1 VSGGTAPISKLG
13 EFALIERARTLLGNE
28 SDPRVLVG
36 IGDDTAALQPTQGK
50 ILLVTCDTQ
59 VEGTHFRRDRMS
71 AHDLGRRAAAVN
83 LSDIA
88 SMGGA
93 PTFALVSLSLPPDF
107 PLSDFDDLFRGIGD
121 QFRAFSAKVVGG
133 NLASTAGGLVL
144 DITLLGEVAPNQIL
158 TRSGARPGD
167 RICVTGSLGASAA
180 GLRAIERFGEAAET
194 FFPEL
199 VRAHRLPSPRV
210 LEGQE
215 IARSGIATAMI
226 DVSDGLAADLLH
238 LCDASRVGA
247 VVHMERVPVCRELLP
262 AAERLGESPEILALS
277 GGEDYEL
284 LFTARAGPETDETLR
299 QIADACGVALTIIGE
314 TVPKEEGTW
323 IVHPDGRR
331 TPLTAQG
338 WNHFR

>member
-1 VSGGTAPISKLG
+1 MNGGTTRIRNLG
-13 EFALIERARTLLGNE
+13 EFALIERARTLLGDGP
-28 SDPRVLVG
+28 DPRVLVG
-36 IGDDTAALQPTQGK
+36 IGDDTAALQPSQGK
-50 ILLVTCDTQ
+50 ILLLTCDTQ

-71 AHDLGRRAAAVN
+71 AYDLGRRAAAVN

-107 PLSDFDDLFRGIGD
+107 PLSDFDDLFRGMGD

-133 NLASTAGGLVL
+133 NLASTAGGVIV
-144 DITLLGEVAPNQIL
+144 DITLLGEIAPDQIL

-180 GLRAIERFGEAAET
+180 GLRAAERFGKDAER

-199 VRAHRLPSPRV
+199 ARAHRLPSPRV

-238 LCDASRVGA
+238 LCGASRVGA
-247 VVHMERVPVCRELLP
+247 VVHMERIPVCQEVLL

-284 LFTARAGPETDETLR
+284 LFTVRAGPETDETLR
-299 QIADACGVALTIIGE
+299 QIAEACGVTLTIIGE
-314 TVPKEEGTW
+314 TLPEEEGTW
-323 IVHPDGRR
+323 IVHRDGRK
-331 TPLTAQG
+331 TPLTPQG